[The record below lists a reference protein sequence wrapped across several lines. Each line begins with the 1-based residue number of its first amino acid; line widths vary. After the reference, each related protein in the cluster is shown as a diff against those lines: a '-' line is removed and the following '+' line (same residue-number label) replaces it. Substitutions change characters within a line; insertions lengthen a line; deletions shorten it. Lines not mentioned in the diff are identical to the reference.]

1 MCSWARS
8 FCLKYSL
15 NLKTLGNVLVICV
28 CVFSINT
35 FQNEAISTTR
45 PSPVVC
51 EKESRI
57 QEFCA
62 QRSYKMFAFR

>member
-1 MCSWARS
+1 MCLL
-8 FCLKYSL
+8 F
-15 NLKTLGNVLVICV
+15 VCV
-28 CVFSINT
+28 CVFSINM